1 MVMVEPLVTFIHI
14 SDTHIH
20 SNPDHSRDFAQYP
33 PNLGAKTLVQ
43 AINQL
48 PFNIDFVLHTGD
60 VVYDP
65 VPEMYS
71 TARDIL
77 SQLKY
82 PVHYVAGNHDAAGAL
97 QNTLIQNGDTGL
109 QVHYTFEVNGVQFAI
124 VDSNGASKPPAG
136 HFTDAQLAWI
146 GDICD
151 ADDPRPLVI
160 ATHHNVLPV
169 GIPWLDNYMAVTNWQ
184 DFHQAILP
192 AKRRIRGVFFGHVH
206 QNIDIVRDG
215 ILYAS
220 TLSSW
225 VQFLSYPQLDK
236 TTGDPSAEPGF
247 SLVMVSAEQT
257 FIRRYRLPVPQIAVP
272 PEDDDMTQPSR

>member
-1 MVMVEPLVTFIHI
+1 MSEPLVTFIHI

-20 SNPDHSRDFAQYP
+20 TNPNHSRDFAQYP
-33 PNLGAKTLVQ
+33 PNLGAKALVQ
-43 AINQL
+43 TINQL
-48 PFNIDFVLHTGD
+48 PYPVDFILHTGD

-71 TARDIL
+71 IARDIL
-77 SQLKY
+77 SQFKY

-97 QNTLIQNGDTGL
+97 QNTLIQKGDTNL

-124 VDSNGASKPPAG
+124 VDSNGASTPPAG
-136 HFTDAQLAWI
+136 HFTESQLAWI
-146 GDICD
+146 RTICN

-169 GIPWLDNYMAVTNWQ
+169 GVPWLDEYMGVTNWWE
-184 DFHQAILP
+184 FHQAILP
-192 AKRRIRGVFFGHVH
+192 ARRRIRGVFFGHVH
-206 QNIDIVRDG
+206 QNIDVVRDG

-225 VQFLSYPQLDK
+225 VQFLAHPSLER
-236 TTGDPSAEPGF
+236 TTADPLAEPGF
-247 SLVMVSAEQT
+247 SLVMVWAEQT
-257 FIRRYRLPVPQIAVP
+257 FIRRYRFPIPQLPPP
-272 PEDDDMTQPSR
+272 PEDDDDMTQPSR